1 MNIDLRIATVSVLL
15 VVSAGC
21 KGAEDARAKTPPAAS
36 ATPAPQ
42 SAPGDVAMPAA
53 ATTAPTSDPL
63 VAHADSARIRGN
75 PASKV
80 WMIIASD
87 FQCPYCKMWHDS
99 SDLTIRREY
108 IDNGKVR
115 LAFVN
120 FPINSHANAV
130 PAAEHAMCAAAQD
143 KFWQMHDALFASQ
156 DKWAPLP
163 DPRPPL
169 EQIAASVGVDMT
181 ALRSCV
187 SSHKMLPLIEADREK
202 ASRARVRATPS
213 FFIGDALLEGV
224 QPIENLRKALDAA
237 LANAGSRQ

>member
-1 MNIDLRIATVSVLL
+1 MNIDLPIATVSVLL
-15 VVSAGC
+15 IASAGC

-42 SAPGDVAMPAA
+42 STPGGAATPAA
-53 ATTAPTSDPL
+53 ATAAPASDPL
-63 VAHADSARIRGN
+63 VAHADSARILGN

-120 FPINSHANAV
+120 FPINSHANAI

-163 DPRPPL
+163 DPRPTL

-181 ALRSCV
+181 PLRSCV

-202 ASRARVRATPS
+202 ASRAGVRATPS
-213 FFIGDALLEGV
+213 FFIGDVPLEGV
-224 QPIENLRKALDAA
+224 QPIANLRKALDAA
-237 LANAGSRQ
+237 LANAGSKQ

>member
-1 MNIDLRIATVSVLL
+1 MNIDLRIASVSVLL
-15 VVSAGC
+15 IASAGC

-42 SAPGDVAMPAA
+42 STPGGAATPAA
-53 ATTAPTSDPL
+53 ATAAPASDPL
-63 VAHADSARIRGN
+63 VAHADSARILGN

-120 FPINSHANAV
+120 FPINSHANAI

-163 DPRPPL
+163 DPRPTL

-202 ASRARVRATPS
+202 ASRAGVRATPS
-213 FFIGDALLEGV
+213 FFIGDVPLEGV
-224 QPIENLRKALDAA
+224 QPIANLRKALDAA
-237 LANAGSRQ
+237 LANAGSKQ